1 MSEHS
6 GKGKKAKTPNKS
18 VNDGLKTNVD
28 TTEFASDFSKAQKDQ
43 HGYKEFFN

>member
-1 MSEHS
+1 MSEHT
-6 GKGKKAKTPNKS
+6 GKGKKSKTPNKG

-28 TTEFASDFSKAQKDQ
+28 TTEFSSDFSKAQKDQ